1 MNAQLLSIGNE
12 LTLGQTVDTNAAWLA
27 QRLAAVGVLC
37 TRHVTVADER
47 AEITCEILEAA
58 KSADLLLVTGGLGP
72 TPDDL
77 TREALADAMGVELE
91 FHAECMAQI
100 EAFFTSRKRPMHPQN
115 RQQAFCPRGATPLDN
130 PHGTA
135 PGVRGRV
142 GKCDVYLMPGVP
154 REMKPMF
161 ETHVLP
167 NLSRVGGAAIVQRT
181 IKTFGMPEAEV
192 GEKIADLMAR
202 GRNPTVGTSAAD
214 LIISIRINAH
224 GSTVDE
230 ATRMADADTTVVR
243 ERLGIVVF
251 GEEGDSVQDAVGRL
265 LIAQRRTVATAE
277 SCTGGLIAKRLTD
290 VSGSSAYLIQAFV
303 TYANSAKERL
313 LEIPPALIAQHG
325 AVSAPVAEAMA
336 ANGRRISGTDYALSA
351 TGVAGPTGGTAEK
364 PVGLVFV
371 GLATAAK
378 AIVKELRFGENLSRD
393 EIRDR
398 TAKAALNLLRLELIA
413 HSLR

>member
-1 MNAQLLSIGNE
+1 MNAHLLSIGNE

-47 AEITCEILEAA
+47 AEITREILEAA

-91 FHAECMAQI
+91 FHPECMSQI
-100 EAFFTSRKRPMHPQN
+100 EAFFTARKRPMHPQN
-115 RQQAFCPRGATPLDN
+115 RQQAMCPRGATPLDN

-142 GKCDVYLMPGVP
+142 GKCDVFLMPGVP

-167 NLSRVGGAAIVQRT
+167 TLPGGAAIVQRT

-224 GSTVDE
+224 GATVEE
-230 ATRMADADTTVVR
+230 ATRLADADAAVVR

-251 GEEGDSVQDAVGRL
+251 GEEDDSVQDAVGRL
-265 LIAQRRTVATAE
+265 LIAQKKTVATAE

-313 LEIPPALIAQHG
+313 LEIPPALIAEHG
-325 AVSAPVAEAMA
+325 AVSAAVAEAMA

-351 TGVAGPTGGTAEK
+351 TGVAGPTGGTADK
-364 PVGLVFV
+364 PVGLVYV
-371 GLATAAK
+371 GLATASK
-378 AIVKELRFGENLSRD
+378 AVVKELRFGENLSRD

-413 HSLR
+413 HSSR